1 MNKSKRK
8 RGWSSTHIYMQARF
22 NHAQKRT
29 KVKCYHKHRFI
40 EKLKINVTPVPISYP
55 SSTGKHTLIICDA
68 CSCLEIQ
75 TLKFIHTLKF
85 KPLFWILKNT
95 NRQSLH
101 TIHEHTL
108 TRQTQTEFQSHSTSS
123 SIFRNHPWRTNK
135 GRNRIYGSVNSN
147 PRN

>member
-1 MNKSKRK
+1 
-8 RGWSSTHIYMQARF
+8 MQARF

-95 NRQSLH
+95 NRQTSQASLNYKLKGP
-101 TIHEHTL
+101 TMPKL
-108 TRQTQTEFQSHSTSS
+108 YFPST
-123 SIFRNHPWRTNK
+123 PLK
-135 GRNRIYGSVNSN
+135 Q
-147 PRN
+147 